1 MIGLSKYQEGQEVSA
16 YTKKDEIFEGF
27 VKSRDGI
34 KYVVNSD
41 NKAIKLS
48 ELKLVKRIGRLIKED
63 IEQKISDVLGEYDLA
78 AITDA
83 HDEDNVSKA
92 LADQLR
98 SIDSDAQKVDN
109 NELQSTIK
117 SKIVG
122 QSLEQ
127 EVEAGNIKQDDAL
140 EKYKKENSED
150 DNESSNDKL
159 GESLNIKG
167 IAPEKLFNNKKI
179 QEKLLNEME
188 LEFGTDA
195 EYLQPSTNYGLG
207 PDHREDAVEDCMDMI
222 ENGEPKEKIIDRL
235 QTEFEIAKDVT
246 PGGDLEYPLWVEN
259 SGNGYDIYV
268 KVELYKS
275 WTSDKSSEELDAA
288 MGIIYGNAANNGWLV
303 QYEDEEQM
311 VLYYKYPL
319 KATTEGEA
327 NKSTNFMD
335 GIRFDKDMNNAYAD
349 ATMTIDYTVTAVQA
363 NNSEDAMAAEWGM
376 FPVFDSDGT
385 LLNVYETRAEAE
397 AARTALNN

>member
-1 MIGLSKYQEGQEVSA
+1 MIGLSKYQEGQEISA
-16 YTKKDEIFEGF
+16 YTKKDEIFEGY
-27 VKSRDGI
+27 VKSRNGI
-34 KYVVNSD
+34 KYVVDCN
-41 NKAIKLS
+41 NKAVRLS

-98 SIDSDAQKVDN
+98 AVDSDAQKVDN

-117 SKIVG
+117 SKIIG

-195 EYLQPSTNYGLG
+195 EYLQPTTNYGLG
-207 PDHREDAVEDCMDMI
+207 PDNREDAVEDCMDMI

-235 QTEFEIAKDVT
+235 QTEFEIAKEEAENMYNDLSQDDLDWEDDDFVTTEEQDDEYDLYGVTYSDISNDVDNEFEDELNSLSFDEIGFGNELVEHLARKF
-246 PGGDLEYPLWVEN
+246 GGD
-259 SGNGYDIYV
+259 
-268 KVELYKS
+268 
-275 WTSDKSSEELDAA
+275 AA
-288 MGIIYGNAANNGWLV
+288 
-303 QYEDEEQM
+303 
-311 VLYYKYPL
+311 
-319 KATTEGEA
+319 KA
-327 NKSTNFMD
+327 
-335 GIRFDKDMNNAYAD
+335 IRE
-349 ATMTIDYTVTAVQA
+349 
-363 NNSEDAMAAEWGM
+363 SEDTQAA
-376 FPVFDSDGT
+376 V
-385 LLNVYETRAEAE
+385 LNLAEQVKMIKVNLI
-397 AARTALNN
+397 RSKNR

>member
-1 MIGLSKYQEGQEVSA
+1 MIGLSKYQEGQEISA
-16 YTKKDEIFEGF
+16 YTKKDEIFEGL

-63 IEQKISDVLGEYDLA
+63 IEQKIGDILGEYDLA

-83 HDEDNVSKA
+83 HDEDKVSKA

-98 SIDSDAQKVDN
+98 SVDSDAQKVDN

-127 EVEAGNIKQDDAL
+127 EVKAGNIKQDDAL
-140 EKYKKENSED
+140 EKYKKENSD
-150 DNESSNDKL
+150 DDDSSNDKL

-235 QTEFEIAKDVT
+235 QTEFEIAKEEAENMYN
-246 PGGDLEYPLWVEN
+246 DLSQDDLDWEDEDD
-259 SGNGYDIYV
+259 STTKEQDDEYDIYGITYSDISNDV
-268 KVELYKS
+268 DNEFEDELNSLSFDEIGFGNELVEHLARKFGG
-275 WTSDKSSEELDAA
+275 DAA
-288 MGIIYGNAANNGWLV
+288 KAIRESKDTQDAVINLA
-303 QYEDEEQM
+303 EQVKM
-311 VLYYKYPL
+311 IKVNL
-319 KATTEGEA
+319 
-327 NKSTNFMD
+327 
-335 GIRFDKDMNNAYAD
+335 IRSKN
-349 ATMTIDYTVTAVQA
+349 
-363 NNSEDAMAAEWGM
+363 
-376 FPVFDSDGT
+376 
-385 LLNVYETRAEAE
+385 R
-397 AARTALNN
+397 

>member
-1 MIGLSKYQEGQEVSA
+1 MIRLSKYQEGQEVSA

-63 IEQKISDVLGEYDLA
+63 IEQKIGDILGEYDLA

-98 SIDSDAQKVDN
+98 AVDSDAQKTDN
-109 NELQSTIK
+109 NELEATIK

-127 EVEAGNIKQDDAL
+127 EVEDGNIKEDDAL
-140 EKYKKENSED
+140 EKYKKENSD
-150 DNESSNDKL
+150 DNDNDSSL
-159 GESLNIKG
+159 EESLNIKG

-195 EYLQPSTNYGLG
+195 EYLQPTTNYGLG

-235 QTEFEIAKDVT
+235 QTEFEIAKEEAENMYNDLSQDDLDWEDNDVT
-246 PGGDLEYPLWVEN
+246 PEEQDDGYDLYGVTYSDISNDVDNEFEEELNTLSFDEVGFGDELVEHLARKFGGD
-259 SGNGYDIYV
+259 
-268 KVELYKS
+268 
-275 WTSDKSSEELDAA
+275 AA
-288 MGIIYGNAANNGWLV
+288 
-303 QYEDEEQM
+303 
-311 VLYYKYPL
+311 
-319 KATTEGEA
+319 KA
-327 NKSTNFMD
+327 
-335 GIRFDKDMNNAYAD
+335 IRE
-349 ATMTIDYTVTAVQA
+349 
-363 NNSEDAMAAEWGM
+363 SEDTQAA
-376 FPVFDSDGT
+376 V
-385 LLNVYETRAEAE
+385 LNLAEQVKMIKVNLI
-397 AARTALNN
+397 RSKNR

>member
-1 MIGLSKYQEGQEVSA
+1 MIGLSKYQEGQEISA
-16 YTKKDEIFEGF
+16 YTKKDEIFEGY
-27 VKSRDGI
+27 VKSRNGV
-34 KYVVNSD
+34 KYVVDSN

-48 ELKLVKRIGRLIKED
+48 ELKLVKRVGRLIKED
-63 IEQKISDVLGEYDLA
+63 IEQKIGDILGEYDLA

-140 EKYKKENSED
+140 EKYKKENSDEGD
-150 DNESSNDKL
+150 DSNNDKL

-195 EYLQPSTNYGLG
+195 EYLQPTTDYGMG
-207 PDHREDAVEDCMDMI
+207 PDHREDAVDDCMDMI
-222 ENGEPKEKIIDRL
+222 ESGEPKEKIIDLL
-235 QTEFEIAKDVT
+235 QTEFEIAKEEAENMYNDLSQDDLDWEDDDVT
-246 PGGDLEYPLWVEN
+246 TEDQNDEYDLYGVTYSDISNDVDNEFEDELNTLSFDEIGFGNELVEHLARKFGGD
-259 SGNGYDIYV
+259 
-268 KVELYKS
+268 
-275 WTSDKSSEELDAA
+275 AA
-288 MGIIYGNAANNGWLV
+288 
-303 QYEDEEQM
+303 
-311 VLYYKYPL
+311 
-319 KATTEGEA
+319 KA
-327 NKSTNFMD
+327 
-335 GIRFDKDMNNAYAD
+335 IRE
-349 ATMTIDYTVTAVQA
+349 
-363 NNSEDAMAAEWGM
+363 SEDTQAA
-376 FPVFDSDGT
+376 V
-385 LLNVYETRAEAE
+385 LNLAEQVKMIKVNLI
-397 AARTALNN
+397 RSKNR